1 MRNAVTISLP
11 ASLAKEIDAAAK
23 RKGQTRSQFIQES
36 VKRDLFREFLA
47 EARKIGVPMARK
59 AGFYTDEDIFKAF
72 S

>member
-11 ASLAKEIDAAAK
+11 VALAKEVDSAAK

-36 VKRDLFREFLA
+36 LQRDLFREELM
-47 EARKIGVPMARK
+47 EARKTLGPAARR
-59 AGFYTDEDIFKAF
+59 AGLYTDEDIFKAF